1 MEVLQNDRDGSR
13 GNPSMGS
20 LNWEGPRSDRKRWI
34 LFNDWTDSPR
44 RKGGLMPRGPRGE
57 KRAIMSVWDDF
68 IHRLEQDLAECRR
81 DLELAKC
88 SIASAGMAARGST
101 QLNGKSIGT
110 RKRLACTRVSY
121 ANFARNTE
129 NSQMASETRLWPAAI
144 TAPDATL

>member
-1 MEVLQNDRDGSR
+1 
-13 GNPSMGS
+13 
-20 LNWEGPRSDRKRWI
+20 
-34 LFNDWTDSPR
+34 
-44 RKGGLMPRGPRGE
+44 MPRGPRGE

-81 DLELAKC
+81 YLEC
-88 SIASAGMAARGST
+88 SIASAGMAAPGST

-129 NSQMASETRLWPAAI
+129 NSQMASEPAFGRQRSWRGCYI
-144 TAPDATL
+144 VTVSDRTLSYGLQVAFNRVKS

>member
-1 MEVLQNDRDGSR
+1 
-13 GNPSMGS
+13 
-20 LNWEGPRSDRKRWI
+20 
-34 LFNDWTDSPR
+34 
-44 RKGGLMPRGPRGE
+44 MPRGPRSE

-81 DLELAKC
+81 DLNSWNRGKC
-88 SIASAGMAARGST
+88 SIASARGMTRGST

-129 NSQMASETRLWPAAI
+129 DSQMASELAFGRQRSRRRMLHCDRLRSHAFVWPSSLRL
-144 TAPDATL
+144 TE